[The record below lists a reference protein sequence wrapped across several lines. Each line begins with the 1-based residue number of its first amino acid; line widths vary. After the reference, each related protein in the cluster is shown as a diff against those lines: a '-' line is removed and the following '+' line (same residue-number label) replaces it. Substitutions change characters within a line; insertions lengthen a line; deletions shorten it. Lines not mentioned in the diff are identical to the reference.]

1 MLREVLCY
9 DELSI
14 VKPPKA
20 CKGYARSYSIE
31 II

>member
-1 MLREVLCY
+1 MLRELLYY

-20 CKGYARSYSIE
+20 CKGYARGYSIE